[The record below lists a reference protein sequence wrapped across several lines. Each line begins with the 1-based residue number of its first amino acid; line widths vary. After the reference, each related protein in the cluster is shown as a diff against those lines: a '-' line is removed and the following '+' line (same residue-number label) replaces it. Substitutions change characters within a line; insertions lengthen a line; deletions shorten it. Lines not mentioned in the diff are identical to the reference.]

1 MTGPT
6 GPGDV
11 PVMLNQLIRNRMAEH
26 GWSYTD
32 LENRSAHALTRG
44 RWQQLGS
51 GTPQKRFP
59 DPASLT
65 VIATVLDV
73 DITTVVLAAA
83 RAVGLDVRSQA
94 SALAALLP
102 EGTERLPDV
111 MRDAILALVRAAV
124 ADSAQDRDGAVPAA
138 RAADT
143 AVDWPKSAAP
153 SRRRHNG
160 PTGEPRADSR

>member
-6 GPGDV
+6 APADV
-11 PVMLNQLIRNRMAEH
+11 PVTLSALIRSRMVEH

-32 LENRSAHALTRG
+32 LENRSGHALTRG

-59 DPASLT
+59 DPASLS

-73 DITTVVLAAA
+73 DVTTVVLAAA
-83 RAVGLDVRSQA
+83 RAVGLDVRTQG

-111 MRDAILALVRAAV
+111 MRDAILTLIRAAV
-124 ADSAQDRDGAVPAA
+124 ADVAQDGPAA
-138 RAADT
+138 AARRPD
-143 AVDWPKSAAP
+143 AVVDWPKSAAP
-153 SRRRHNG
+153 SRRRHDG
-160 PTGEPRADSR
+160 PTDERRADSR